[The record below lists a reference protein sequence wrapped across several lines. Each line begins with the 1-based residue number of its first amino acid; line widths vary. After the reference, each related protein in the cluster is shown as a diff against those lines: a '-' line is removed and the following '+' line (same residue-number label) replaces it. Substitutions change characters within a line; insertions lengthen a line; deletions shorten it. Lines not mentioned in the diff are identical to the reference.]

1 MEQKISFSPLWEQL
15 TSSNMTQKELQILTG
30 LGSSTFTKLRN
41 NECVTTETI
50 LKLCVALN
58 CDIKDIIKLTGDNN
72 GKY

>member
-15 TSSNMTQKELQILTG
+15 TSSKMTQRELQILTG

-58 CDIKDIIKLTGDNN
+58 CDIKDIIKLTGGNN

>member
-1 MEQKISFSPLWEQL
+1 MNQKISFSPLWKQIA
-15 TSSNMTQKELQILTG
+15 SSNMTQKEIQILTG

-58 CDIKDIIKLTGDNN
+58 CNVKDVIEIREDNDE
-72 GKY
+72 